1 MSNAK
6 KSTSGGFS
14 AAVAT
19 LAIAIAV
26 GIGIL
31 IYLFLLGSP
40 ANFEGG
46 DPVKGHPLN
55 VLGTIH
61 KGGFIVPILIAVNI
75 VIVIFS
81 IERLFTLMAAAGKGN
96 LSAFVTKI
104 KSLLSSHQID
114 AALSEC
120 DKQKGSLGNVVK
132 AGLLKYKSVEADPS
146 HDKESKVAAIQ
157 KELEEATSLELPM
170 LSKNLVIL
178 STCASIGTLIGLIG
192 TVLGMI
198 RSFAAMSNAGA
209 PDTSA
214 LSLGISEA
222 LINTAFGIT
231 GSTVAIILY
240 NYFSNRIDALTYSLD
255 EASFTI
261 TQEFNA
267 SGK

>member
-26 GIGIL
+26 VIGIL
-31 IYLFLLGSP
+31 IYKFLLGSG

-96 LSAFVTKI
+96 LSGFVTKI

-114 AALSEC
+114 AAISEC

-132 AGLLKYKSVEADPS
+132 AGLLKYKSVENDGS

>member
-1 MSNAK
+1 MSKAN

-14 AAVAT
+14 AAVAA
-19 LAIAIAV
+19 LAIGIAV
-26 GIGIL
+26 IIGVL
-31 IYLFLLGSP
+31 IYIFLLGDGR
-40 ANFEGG
+40 NFEGG
-46 DPVKGHPLN
+46 DPIKGHPLN

-75 VIVIFS
+75 TIVIFS
-81 IERLFTLMAAAGKGN
+81 LERLFTLIAASGKGN

-114 AALSEC
+114 AAISEC

-132 AGLLKYKSVEADPS
+132 AGLLKYKSVEVDPA

-231 GSTVAIILY
+231 GSCVAIILY
-240 NYFSNRIDALTYSLD
+240 NYFSNRIDALTYSMD